1 MHKLCLFK
9 QFRKQWWTLTKHFLL
24 CYCKYIFQVSV
35 LYHSIF
41 LETFTSLHSKAKYR
55 TLYSTMFLKNLS
67 FLIILNWRI
76 RRLLQDAIAA
86 SDAWTSWFFSVNL
99 LKRFAKAHW
108 GLVHT
113 NTFSFETH
121 LFLCILRQC
130 FVKESRSFWKRS
142 PKWKTLTT
150 PFSRC
155 SVDCENGDTCLVMW
169 RILYQ

>member
-1 MHKLCLFK
+1 
-9 QFRKQWWTLTKHFLL
+9 
-24 CYCKYIFQVSV
+24 
-35 LYHSIF
+35 
-41 LETFTSLHSKAKYR
+41 
-55 TLYSTMFLKNLS
+55 MFLKNLS

-76 RRLLQDAIAA
+76 RRLLQVAIAA

-130 FVKESRSFWKRS
+130 FVKESRSFWKCS

-155 SVDCENGDTCLVMW
+155 SVDCEKRWHMFSHVTHIVPIDDFCYRCVT
-169 RILYQ
+169 LYTLKNTGLKTTQFGLFLTQGLGKYRTEPIWG